1 VKAPQLFFEVRPL
14 LQCLGFTALIVFLS
28 ACHGPKTYLSV
39 KEGPVLSYSRSMC
52 FGPCP
57 AFTLTVESNG
67 EALFN
72 GRANVQNMGRHNA
85 QWPES
90 HLEILAQTAAALR
103 LDQKAGVYDNP
114 MVTDLPATK
123 LTFGKHH
130 VTDRINGPDL
140 ERLYAVLDSLIK
152 VTTWTP
158 DSNPKQ

>member
-1 VKAPQLFFEVRPL
+1 SI
-14 LQCLGFTALIVFLS
+14 LQCLGLTALIFLCS

-57 AFTLTVESNG
+57 AFTLTVDADGQAQYNG
-67 EALFN
+67 K
-72 GRANVQNMGRHNA
+72 ANVQNMGSHKA

-90 HLEILAQTAAALR
+90 HLEGLAQTAAAMR

-114 MVTDLPATK
+114 LVTDLPTTR

-130 VTDRINGPDL
+130 VMDRINGPDL
-140 ERLYAVLDSLIK
+140 EPLYTALDSLIK
-152 VTTWTP
+152 ATAWTP